1 MVHVDPIKRANIS
14 HDKDVGKV
22 EDGWVGAKPKFRPCL
37 DAKKRQIFFA

>member
-22 EDGWVGAKPKFRPCL
+22 EDGWVGAKPKFKL
-37 DAKKRQIFFA
+37 RQRNKMPG